1 MEIVRTFEDAFAVGS
16 ACLAKINHSKA
27 RPRLLD
33 DYLLPLNLDDG
44 PWEMSEEALYQT
56 LSYIMNFLNH
66 SCYMLCVNGDDQ
78 KMVKL
83 ETREMSQFFKD
94 ILMADVRKKQDA
106 KINGALLDDKDR
118 LKKMRIMQC
127 VVKPYAASSG
137 TSEEYNAL
145 FQKVRAPDGVYILNL
160 TDAVLLRKNGLVPWK
175 LNRNVQM
182 PEAYRAI
189 DKFIPV
195 LSISGEEGYW
205 DIPIPNYDDVE
216 YVLKDAHPDPKYELD
231 WLKKKSK
238 AVFRGGPTGC
248 GVSENTNMRIKLAKM
263 GLDPKYAS
271 LLNVGIV
278 SNKPDTIDSEAIR
291 YDPKVGLSYM
301 NTFLKPVARMPMS
314 EQSTYKYIIHI
325 DGNVH
330 AYRLLTTMR
339 TGSVI
344 LRVKSD
350 YTSWIDHLLDQE
362 EATGK
367 RMYVPVRADLS
378 DLISQIEYCE
388 KHSDE
393 CKAIADRAK
402 EFAERAMTMSYVI
415 NAVEAVMWKL
425 KELLKPGLVIGS
437 TSLATASL
445 DKRYAIVGDD
455 NETKE
460 YFTKGDKDKQ
470 WHTDPLIQSIMK
482 MNVRNSE
489 DVLCVLQDMC
499 FSTSLNVE
507 ANKKDGDKEECVSE
521 EMAANK
527 ISTDLFKQFYHYFD
541 DAYFLSKEELDHSIN
556 KEAAYSAQIYPVLQH
571 IRNAEKLVNNNAQYR
586 LGTTAILSNLPVSPI
601 QEMVDLVLSDKDE
614 SRKRRLVINLVESQK
629 YVYLGNPAEDSTV
642 YAEEKQNEWW
652 YYCVQSHVKLVP
664 RFLYLLA
671 TAVIRNPRDYDVV
684 RSNLIQEI
692 GEQTDDGIFDKHT
705 GVFIEGIRL
714 VNTEVFDDSGFKV
727 HTGAVLE
734 KEDAKT
740 GLAKEED
747 ENMVED
753 ILFDDFENEDEHI
766 DGNDETTLEANTTV
780 VAMDSIANTA
790 KKDKGE
796 SVATGNKMLD
806 LLNEQTFRITFSVPI
821 VETFDLLTTELS
833 EKLGDAYEQYLVKKP
848 KEPYSRNDYMAIQET
863 TYLLVIYI
871 YMVELFLSKKQIMQ
885 KMDSDQDKEEEAP
898 EKNKDDDVTELLTQ
912 YVARRLV
919 HIFRTLK
926 KQRKIWPAI
935 YMKKVMESSNK
946 HKSIAALVNLKRGD
960 AMKEPMAT
968 RLKQSIAQELSLR
981 YVEKTKTVFPQTQ
994 WTQFLPPQHPQ
1005 DLSDIKACSELQR
1018 ATDNKGKNHI
1028 NTPFLFGKMI
1038 FLSFCIQRT
1047 IQEILNTDTNKDSLL
1062 LNIKVYNQMNSCCV
1076 EQMKGALL
1084 NKGQDFGTTFGQESN
1099 GTKFGTTLE
1108 FFNENSPNENLIQR
1122 YNVLVEKI
1130 EKQLLSVR
1138 SVTRSFLSNVDTEI
1152 PYPVIS
1158 HRLNDEVMEEGL
1170 HFLSKVDV
1178 ISLTDNKDLSLHQ
1191 QFLQDY
1197 VKYSRLTL
1205 RGPAVFAD
1213 VRLPVIQLIKEMN
1226 KDTDES
1232 NHAHFEH
1239 LSRLLQALYKKKG
1252 GDQDDNGSDDV
1263 LIVLKQFTANRMKS
1277 MRRPKQAQLEKIFKK
1292 IEPAVVKEDDEE
1304 KEDIDVNNA
1313 YATMTFLK
1321 NYVTLI
1327 GRVFPALFKN
1337 KKMTAELS
1345 GKGLS
1350 DKMQGQNNNSSWFEF
1365 SGSHIEKLDGFSKAL
1380 YANASAYIKSS
1391 VDAKAVAPYFEK
1403 IMEKTDV
1410 FVRLVDT
1417 TYFQPSDKESA
1428 RYLFMVYL
1436 ALLEYYIA
1444 SIFDIYDATAKRM
1457 LKEMEEV
1464 GDADEDSEVMQQVS
1478 DAKTALLDFSLFYL
1492 NKTAEV
1498 DVVNKAYQ
1506 NIMDVV
1512 FKHKENEKN
1521 KFRKR
1526 LEKMSRDERIAYQD
1540 DRKLGIGE
1548 YNAKNYAGLKTYDA
1562 EFYDKTREVRDEL
1575 QEQEDNFEEKES
1587 ETMAKADGQEEDG
1600 DYNNEFEEDGYY

>member
-16 ACLAKINHSKA
+16 ACLAKINHSKP

-33 DYLLPLNLDDG
+33 DYLLPLNLDNG

-66 SCYMLCVNGDDQ
+66 SCYMLCVNGDEQ

-94 ILMADVRKKQDA
+94 IVMTDVRKKQDA

-160 TDAVLLRKNGLVPWK
+160 TDAVLLRKNGLIPWK

-182 PEAYRAI
+182 PSAYRI
-189 DKFIPV
+189 EKFIPV

-216 YVLKDAHPDPKYELD
+216 YVLKDTHPDPKYELD
-231 WLKKKSK
+231 WAKKKSK

-263 GLDPKYAS
+263 GLEPKYKDF
-271 LLNVGIV
+271 LDVGIV
-278 SNKPDTIDSEAIR
+278 SNKPDSIDSEAIR
-291 YDPKVGLSYM
+291 YDPRVGLAYM

-314 EQSTYKYIIHI
+314 EQSTFKYIIHI

-362 EATGK
+362 EANGR

-378 DLISQIEYCE
+378 NLISQIEYCD
-388 KHSDE
+388 KNSDE
-393 CKAIADRAK
+393 CKAIAERAK
-402 EFAERAMTMSYVI
+402 QFAEQAMTLSYVV

-425 KELLKPGLVIGS
+425 KEVLKPGLVIGS
-437 TSLATASL
+437 VPDLK
-445 DKRYAIVGDD
+445 DKRYAIVGEDGGP
-455 NETKE
+455 KE
-460 YFTKGDKDKQ
+460 YFTKSEGEKQ
-470 WHTDPLIQSIMK
+470 WHADPLIQSIMK

-499 FSTSLNVE
+499 FSTSLNSSNNQ
-507 ANKKDGDKEECVSE
+507 ADECVSE

-541 DAYFLSKEELDHSIN
+541 DAYFLSKEELDHAIE
-556 KEAAYSAQIYPVLQH
+556 KEATYSAQIYPVLEH
-571 IRNAEKLVNNNAQYR
+571 IRNAEKLVNNNVQYR
-586 LGTTAILSNLPVSPI
+586 LGKTAILSSLPVSPN
-601 QEMVDLVLSDKDE
+601 QEMVDLILRDKDE
-614 SRKRRLVINLVESQK
+614 SRKRRLIINLVESQK

-652 YYCVQSHVKLVP
+652 YYCVQTHVKLVP

-705 GVFIEGIRL
+705 GVFIEGINL

-734 KEDAKT
+734 KDEAT
-740 GLAKEED
+740 RQGTRAKEED
-747 ENMVED
+747 ENLVED
-753 ILFDDFENEDEHI
+753 ILFNDFENEDEHV
-766 DGNDETTLEANTTV
+766 DGDDETTLEVDESDLA
-780 VAMDSIANTA
+780 D
-790 KKDKGE
+790 
-796 SVATGNKMLD
+796 SVAGAANKMDESQQQQLVTGNKMLD
-806 LLNEQTFRITFSVPI
+806 LLNEQTFRIAFSVP
-821 VETFDLLTTELS
+821 VMETFDLLTTELA

-863 TYLLVIYI
+863 TYLLIIYI

-885 KMDSDQDKEEEAP
+885 KMDSEKGDKEEEASEP
-898 EKNKDDDVTELLTQ
+898 NKDKDATELLTQ
-912 YVARRLV
+912 YIARRLIY
-919 HIFRTLK
+919 IFKTLK

-960 AMKEPMAT
+960 VMKEPMAT

-981 YVEKTKTVFPQTQ
+981 YVEKTKTVFPQTP

-1005 DLSDIKACSELQR
+1005 DLFGIQACSELQR
-1018 ATDNKGKNHI
+1018 TGTEGNKGPKHI

-1047 IQEILNTDTNKDSLL
+1047 IQEILNTDKYKDSLL

-1076 EQMKGALL
+1076 QQIKDALS
-1084 NKGQDFGTTFGQESN
+1084 QTQFGSA
-1099 GTKFGTTLE
+1099 LE
-1108 FFNENSPNENLIQR
+1108 FFNINSPNENLIQR
-1122 YNVLVEKI
+1122 YNVLINKI

-1152 PYPVIS
+1152 PYPMIS
-1158 HRLNDEVMEEGL
+1158 HKLNDVVMEEGL
-1170 HFLSKVDV
+1170 HFLSGLDV
-1178 ISLTDNKDLSLHQ
+1178 LSLTDNKDLSLHQ
-1191 QFLQDY
+1191 QFLLDY

-1205 RGPAVFAD
+1205 RGPPVFAD
-1213 VRLPVIQLIKEMN
+1213 VKLPVIQLIRELKE
-1226 KDTDES
+1226 DTDEN
-1232 NHAHFEH
+1232 NHGHFER
-1239 LSRLLQALYKKKG
+1239 LSNLLQKLYSKKKEG
-1252 GDQDDNGSDDV
+1252 EDDGDDP
-1263 LIVLKQFTANRMKS
+1263 LIMLKQWTAGRMKS
-1277 MRRPKQAQLEKIFKK
+1277 MKRPKQAQLEKIFKK
-1292 IEPAVVKEDDEE
+1292 IEPLQVKEAKEAKEAEKQE
-1304 KEDIDVNNA
+1304 KEKEDSDDDDIDVNNA

-1321 NYVTLI
+1321 NYVMLI
-1327 GRVFPALFKN
+1327 ARVFPAMFKN
-1337 KKMTAELS
+1337 KQMTAELS
-1345 GKGLS
+1345 GKGLE
-1350 DKMQGQNNNSSWFEF
+1350 DKLRGKNKNSSWFDF
-1365 SGSHIEKLDGFSKAL
+1365 SEGHVDKLYSFSKAL

-1391 VDAKAVAPYFEK
+1391 VDAEAVAPYFDQ

-1410 FVRLVDT
+1410 FVRLADT
-1417 TYFQPSDKESA
+1417 TYFQPTDKESV

-1436 ALLEYYIA
+1436 ALFEYYIA

-1457 LKEMEEV
+1457 LKEMEEE
-1464 GDADEDSEVMQQVS
+1464 GDADEDDETMQQIA

-1498 DVVNKAYQ
+1498 DVANKAYQ

-1562 EFYDKTREVRDEL
+1562 AFYDKTREVRDEL

-1587 ETMAKADGQEEDG
+1587 ETMARADGQEEDG